1 VTDPIRS
8 DVLPFESSKA
18 GFVINPSTKANLA
31 AHGHDHRL
39 DFARGIAN
47 WFIFLDHIPNN
58 VVNLLTL
65 RNFGFS
71 GAAELFVF
79 TTGYAAAVVYGRMT
93 LERGFVVT
101 ATRIIKRAW
110 QLYAAYVVLFVVY
123 ISTVGNMAAQY
134 AIADLIDE
142 YNIAGIVDQPDR
154 ILMHGL
160 TLQSQLPHLDALQ
173 LFIALMAFFPL
184 ALASLLRWPNLTL
197 IGSFALYLA
206 ARTFD
211 WSVSSFPDG
220 RWYFNPF
227 CWQLMFVL
235 GAWFALGGA
244 KSMRWIQHWPML
256 RVAALAFLLF
266 AMLVTVAGEVPWL
279 GKLVPDFL
287 LYPFTPND
295 RENLAPYRVLHFL
308 LLAFLFTRLVPAD
321 WAGFHW
327 KLLQP
332 IIKCGEET
340 LAAFCAG
347 VFLSFFGHF
356 VLITGPNSLAMQV
369 LVSTAGIAMMTAVAY
384 YVSWSKRQ
392 DHKSALGAH
401 A

>member
-1 VTDPIRS
+1 M
-8 DVLPFESSKA
+8 
-18 GFVINPSTKANLA
+18 

-39 DFARGIAN
+39 DFARGLAN

-58 VVNLLTL
+58 VVNLLTM
-65 RNFGFS
+65 RNYGFS

-79 TTGYAAAVVYGRMT
+79 ATGYAAAVMYGKMT

-101 ATRIIKRAW
+101 STRIFKRVW

-123 ISTVGNMAAQY
+123 IGTIGNVAAQY
-134 AIADLIDE
+134 AAADLIDE
-142 YNIAGIVDQPDR
+142 YNITGIVDHPDR

-173 LFIALMAFFPL
+173 LFIALMACFPL
-184 ALASLLRWPNLTL
+184 ALAALLRWPNLTL
-197 IGSFALYLA
+197 IGSFALYVA

-211 WSVSSFPDG
+211 WSLSSFPDG
-220 RWYFNPF
+220 RWFFNPF
-227 CWQLMFVL
+227 CWQFLFVL
-235 GAWFALGGA
+235 GAWFALGGTRR
-244 KSMRWIQHWPML
+244 MRPVHGWPML
-256 RVAALAFLLF
+256 RVAAVVFLLF
-266 AMLVTVAGEVPWL
+266 AMLVTIAANVPWL
-279 GKLVPDFL
+279 GKTVPDFL

-295 RENLAPYRVLHFL
+295 RENLALYRVLHFL
-308 LLAFLFTRLVPAD
+308 LLALLFAWLVPAD
-321 WAGFHW
+321 WPGFRW

-332 IIKCGEET
+332 ILKCGEET

-369 LVSTAGIAMMTAVAY
+369 LVSTAGIAMMTAIAY

-392 DHKSALGAH
+392 DHKSALRAH

>member
-1 VTDPIRS
+1 M
-8 DVLPFESSKA
+8 
-18 GFVINPSTKANLA
+18 INSSTKADLA
-31 AHGHDHRL
+31 AHDHDQRL

-58 VVNLLTL
+58 VVNLLTM

-79 TTGYAAAVVYGRMT
+79 ATGYVAAVVYGRMT

-101 ATRIIKRAW
+101 STRIFKRVW

-123 ISTVGNMAAQY
+123 ISTVGNVAAQY
-134 AIADLIDE
+134 AAADLIDE

-184 ALASLLRWPNLTL
+184 ALASLMRWPNLTL
-197 IGSFALYLA
+197 MGSFALYLA

-211 WSVSSFPDG
+211 WSLSSFPDG
-220 RWYFNPF
+220 RWFFNPF
-227 CWQLMFVL
+227 CWQLLFVL
-235 GAWFALGGA
+235 GAWFALGGTRR
-244 KSMRWIQHWPML
+244 MRSIHHWPML
-256 RVAALAFLLF
+256 RGAALAFLLF
-266 AMLVTVAGEVPWL
+266 AMLVTFAAQVPWL
-279 GKLVPDFL
+279 GKIVPDFL
-287 LYPFTPND
+287 LDPFTPNG
-295 RENLAPYRVLHFL
+295 RENLAPYRVLHFM
-308 LLAFLFTRLVPAD
+308 LLAFLFARLVPAD
-321 WAGFHW
+321 WPGFRW

-332 IIKCGEET
+332 IVKCGEET
-340 LAAFCAG
+340 LPAFCAG
-347 VFLSFFGHF
+347 VFLAFFGHF
-356 VLITGPNSLAMQV
+356 ILITGPNSLAMQV
-369 LVSTAGIAMMTAVAY
+369 LVSVAGIAAMTAVAY

-392 DHKSALGAH
+392 DNKSALA
-401 A
+401 ARA